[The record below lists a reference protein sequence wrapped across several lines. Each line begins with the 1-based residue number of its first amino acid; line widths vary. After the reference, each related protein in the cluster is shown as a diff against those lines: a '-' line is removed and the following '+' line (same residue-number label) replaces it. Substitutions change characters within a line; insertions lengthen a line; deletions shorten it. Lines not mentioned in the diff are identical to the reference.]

1 MFIGTKKLA
10 LAGVLTLSF
19 SAQAADLPLAVGNSY
34 EITITNLTKAQSFTP
49 ILLASHRSSVQLFN
63 VGEPASD
70 ALAELAEGG
79 ATGPLEDYLLQM
91 PERVGEVSTSAGLLG
106 PGESVT
112 VPFERSFLYPRLSIA
127 AMLIPTNDTFFA
139 ISGVKIPNHQG
150 VFEAHAYDAGS
161 EVNDELCASIP
172 GPVCGGEGGSMED
185 GEGFVHI
192 ANGISG
198 DGDLAASAYDWR
210 GPVARVRIKRVY
222 Q

>member
-1 MFIGTKKLA
+1 MNSSKQLLIA
-10 LAGVLTLSF
+10 SALTLSF
-19 SAQAADLPLAVGNSY
+19 GAQAVDLPLAVGNSY

-49 ILLASHRSSVQLFN
+49 ILVASHRNNVRLFN
-63 VGEPASD
+63 VGQPASD
-70 ALAELAEGG
+70 ALAEMAEGG
-79 ATGPLEDYLLQM
+79 ATAPLEDYLLQM
-91 PERVGEVSTSAGLLG
+91 SDRVGDVSTSPGLLG
-106 PGESVT
+106 PGESAT
-112 VPFERSFLYPRLSIA
+112 VPFERSFQYPRLSIA

-139 ISGVKIPNHQG
+139 ISGVKIPNHHG

-161 EVNDELCASIP
+161 ELNDELCASIP
-172 GPVCGGEGGSMED
+172 GPVCGGEGGSVED

-198 DGDLAASAYDWR
+198 EGDLAASTYDWR